1 MKSNSMNKA
10 EKIIRSIYDYEIC
23 KEISEHSYK
32 SVDVFEL
39 KDVDLRITFY
49 EENEDDII
57 RFIRETLDPA
67 GSATLLDIFRNS
79 DYSLKDYMNDV
90 TCAFIEL
97 VAMKVVDE
105 HDSSEED

>member
-23 KEISEHSYK
+23 KEISEHSCK
-32 SVDVFEL
+32 SGAAFEHTTHEQT
-39 KDVDLRITFY
+39 ITFY

-57 RFIRETLDPA
+57 RFIREKLDPA

-79 DYSLKDYMNDV
+79 DYSLKEYMNDV

-97 VAMKVVDE
+97 VAIKVVDE